1 MPFLTG
7 WVASTYIA
15 SRVFFSTAR
24 ADLTSLARLTNLA
37 GGLLG
42 DPLVNLLVSPLGLH
56 YLSCQW
62 ASVRKKYSAEC
73 GMTRAVQKHSFRNLP
88 LIFWQS
94 KFPYFFLARPQALAR
109 PSLLVLRLRVARRNV
124 PIGASF
130 VFHSSLL
137 SPAPIA
143 IARFASD
150 SAFAKNSY
158 TDWYQVATLHSLFLS
173 D

>member
-1 MPFLTG
+1 LPMGTIILCHF
-7 WVASTYIA
+7 SN
-15 SRVFFSTAR
+15 FFQKKNR

-62 ASVRKKYSAEC
+62 ASVRKKNSAEC

-94 KFPYFFLARPQALAR
+94 KFPNFFLARPQALAR
-109 PSLLVLRLRVARRNV
+109 PSLLVLRLRVARRNI

-158 TDWYQVATLHSLFLS
+158 TD
-173 D
+173 